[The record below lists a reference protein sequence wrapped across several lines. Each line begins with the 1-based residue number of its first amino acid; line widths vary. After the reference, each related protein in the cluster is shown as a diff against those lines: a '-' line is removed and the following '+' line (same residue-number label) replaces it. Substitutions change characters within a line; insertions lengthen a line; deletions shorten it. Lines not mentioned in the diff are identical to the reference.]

1 MRVLLTLAALA
12 VLASPAAAQVQT
24 PPPKPAP
31 APAPPS
37 GYGAWFGSVPDMD
50 NSVGGIFLAGV
61 TDGSPAQK
69 AGLKQGDTILKMGGT
84 EIPDLMAMTT
94 LLRAKKPGDTIEVVF
109 LRDNKEKKVPVIL
122 GVRPGS

>member
-1 MRVLLTLAALA
+1 MRVLLTLAALV
-12 VLASPAAAQVQT
+12 VLAAPAAAQVPP
-24 PPPKPAP
+24 PPPKP

-61 TDGSPAQK
+61 TEGSPAQK
-69 AGLKQGDTILKMGGT
+69 AGLRQGDTILKMGGA

-94 LLRAKKPGDTIEVVF
+94 LLRAKRPGDTIEVVF
-109 LRDNKEKKVPVIL
+109 LRDHKEKQVPVIL
-122 GVRPGS
+122 GVRPGT

>member
-1 MRVLLTLAALA
+1 MRVPLTLGLFA
-12 VLASPAAAQVQT
+12 VLASPAAAQVQS

-31 APAPPS
+31 APAPVS

-50 NSVGGIFLAGV
+50 NSVGGIFLSGV

-84 EIPDLMAMTT
+84 EIPDLMAMTS